1 MEPSPQPQ
9 SENLIHAS
17 DQPASVLSAPFV
29 VNQGLVYYY
38 EYGLHFEEPGDSFVC
53 LCPASWHLD
62 SLTIITTGFDKQR
75 LTMRVRFSKFGRMK
89 LADFQDRYFRFY
101 KRLMSDFY
109 NIGEARI
116 EESFHKLPLLD
127 LQKIQGAEAD
137 FASSFKSYIFLPVES
152 RLANKTEPRPSL
164 QIDERLIDRC
174 LKYWDDPEIGYP
186 LGQVDADQDILQAR
200 YAKFARYSVMKIFPS
215 VRKTSALELLDYLK
229 SLYDKQPGKVREQS
243 CELIHKKLFFPIEKL
258 RTMSLIDFIEAVPDQ
273 DQSLNDFFAIK
284 QISKYH
290 NLPLTDDDSLLHVL
304 PICGAKSVL
313 TTNPKENSNPNPLN
327 LSFKNSQSASKY
339 KARFIFLCGR
349 YLRKTPLSLDFFKR
363 LVVVPIGLFD
373 LERRLINADIVSRF
387 ELSFKGCGE
396 ALYWKALQTK
406 LIDLTDN
413 YETLETLG
421 DSVLKFVISVLLYA
435 KFSWSESKM
444 TYLRSRIINNHNLQT
459 KGIAHRINHLVY
471 NTHHK
476 LSKWYPGYLVP
487 AAGDEANK
495 PMTQNKI
502 AAVAVADLV
511 EALIGSIYLSGERR
525 LREVL
530 DFLVKIDIWPDSQ
543 ALSSLN
549 PTSDL
554 PTLLEIFDGRMPEYN
569 LSQFKSDFS
578 GIKRESTY
586 SDLFRLTGFTFPRT
600 GVTKSKYTTLDSRV
614 AGLEEVIGYKFK
626 NKNIIVRMLDKQ
638 EHSREFE
645 RLEYLG
651 DAAIEMRAVD
661 LAYTILSKYYRL
673 FEPHDLHKS
682 KIYLLSNHN
691 MSFFAS
697 FFYLDC
703 FVDEEIAGFCQEIRE
718 YSEISMFGQ
727 FLRHELSTL
736 KVLGD
741 LWECLLAAVLA
752 DGGWPAFDALYTKVA
767 LPFVYYISKFCKCI
781 EGSAKSAAFE
791 VIAKKKL
798 KLIDEKLEDGQWKVK
813 VIGEKNSEVLIEFTG
828 DTLEIAEELCYFYIS
843 YKLNQ

>member
-1 MEPSPQPQ
+1 MEAAPQTPGDT
-9 SENLIHAS
+9 LIHAS

-29 VNQGLVYYY
+29 VAEGQLYFY
-38 EYGLHFEEPGDSFVC
+38 EYELHFEEAGDRFAC

-62 SLTIITTGFDKQR
+62 ALTILTTGFDKQR
-75 LTMRVRFSKFGRMK
+75 LTMRVRFSRFGRMK
-89 LADFQDRYFRFY
+89 LADFQERYFRFY
-101 KRLMSDFY
+101 KRLMAEFY
-109 NIGEARI
+109 NIGEARL
-116 EESFHKLPLLD
+116 EESFHKVPLLD
-127 LQKIQGAEAD
+127 ALQIHGAEAD
-137 FASSFKSYIFLPVES
+137 FSTAFKSYIFLPAEARPAQS
-152 RLANKTEPRPSL
+152 PGGRPSL
-164 QIDERLIDRC
+164 HVDERLIDRC
-174 LKYWDDPEIGYP
+174 LAYWDNPAAGLP
-186 LGQVDADQDILQAR
+186 LGQIDEERDILQAR
-200 YAKFARYSVMKIFPS
+200 YAKFARYSVMKTFSSI
-215 VRKTSALELLDYLK
+215 KKASALELLEYLK
-229 SLYDKQPGKVREQS
+229 NLYDKQPGKVRDQS
-243 CELIHKKLFFPIEKL
+243 YELIHKKLFFPIERL
-258 RTMSLIDFIEAVPDQ
+258 RAMSLSEFIEAIPDQ
-273 DQSLNDFFAIK
+273 DQALNDFFSIK

-290 NLPLTDDDSLLHVL
+290 NLPLDSDDCLLHVL

-349 YLRKTPLSLDFFKR
+349 YVRKSPLGLDFFKR
-363 LVVVPIGLFD
+363 LVVVPIGLFE
-373 LERRLINADIVSRF
+373 LERRLVNADIVSRF
-387 ELSFKGCGE
+387 ELSFRGCGE

-421 DSVLKFVISVLLYA
+421 DSVLKFVVSVLLFA

-444 TYLRSRIINNHNLQT
+444 TYLRSRVINNHNLQT
-459 KGIAHRINHLVY
+459 KGIAHRVNHLVY

-476 LSKWYPGYLVP
+476 LSKWCPGYLVP
-487 AAGDEANK
+487 SLGDDASK
-495 PMTQNKI
+495 PFSQNKI

-530 DFLVKIDIWPDSQ
+530 EFLVKVDIWPDSQ
-543 ALSSLN
+543 ALSALKS
-549 PTSDL
+549 TADL
-554 PTLLEIFDGRMPEYN
+554 PTLIDIFDARMPEYN

-578 GIKRESTY
+578 SIKRESTY
-586 SDLFRLTGFTFPRT
+586 SDLFRLTGFAFPRAS
-600 GVTKSKYTTLDSRV
+600 VSKSRYPNLEKRIE
-614 AGLEEVIGYKFK
+614 GLEEVIGYRFK
-626 NKNIIVRMLDKQ
+626 DKAIIAKMLDKQ
-638 EHSREFE
+638 EHCREFE

-703 FVDEEIAGFCQEIRE
+703 FVDEEIGGFCQEIRD

-736 KVLGD
+736 KLLGD

-752 DGGWPAFDALYTKVA
+752 DGGWQAFDALYTKVA

-798 KLIDEKLEDGQWKVK
+798 KLVDEKLEDGQWKVR
-813 VIGEKNSEVLIEFTG
+813 VIGEKDSEPLVEFTG